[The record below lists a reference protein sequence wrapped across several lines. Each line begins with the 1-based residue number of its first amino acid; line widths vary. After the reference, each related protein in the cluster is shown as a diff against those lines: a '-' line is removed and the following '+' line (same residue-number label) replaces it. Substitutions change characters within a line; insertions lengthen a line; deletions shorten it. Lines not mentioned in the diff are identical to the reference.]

1 MLLSFK
7 LQLQRFTSIMQH
19 RPVRRALLS
28 VSDKTGI
35 VDFARGLSEHGIELL
50 STGGTARLLAEA
62 GLTVTEV
69 SDYTG
74 FPEMMDG
81 RVKTLHPKIHG
92 GILGRRDKDDA
103 VMAEHHIQ
111 PIDMV
116 VVNLYPFAKTVANED
131 CSLEDAVENIDIG
144 GPTMVRSAAKN
155 HKDVAIV
162 VNSTDYTPLLKELAD
177 NNQGLSLA
185 TRFDLAI
192 KAFEHTAAYDGM
204 IANYFGRLVPAY
216 YSEEKTPS
224 GQFPRTLNLS
234 LIKKQ
239 DMRYGENS
247 HQQAAFYIED
257 TLSEAS
263 VATAVQRQG
272 KALSYNNIADTDA
285 ALECVKEFEQPACVI
300 VKHANPCGVATAS
313 DLLQA
318 YDLAYATDPTSAF
331 GGIIAF
337 NRELDAATAQAIISR
352 QFVEVIIAPSA
363 SEEALAITATKQ
375 NVRVLTCGEWQ
386 QRQSGYDFKR
396 VNGGLLVQDRDLGMV
411 SESELTVVTKRQP
424 TKEELRDA
432 LFCWK
437 VAKFVKSNAI
447 VYAKN
452 NRTIGIG
459 AGQMSRVYSAKI
471 AGIKAADEGLE
482 VSDSAMASDAFFPF
496 RDGID
501 AAAAVGVRCVIQPG
515 GSIRDEEV
523 IAAADEHDIAM
534 IFTGMR
540 HFRH

>member
-1 MLLSFK
+1 
-7 LQLQRFTSIMQH
+7 MQQT

-28 VSDKTGI
+28 VSDKAGI
-35 VDFARGLSEHGIELL
+35 LEFAQALSSRGVELL
-50 STGGTARLLAEA
+50 STGGTARLLADA
-62 GLTVTEV
+62 GLAVTEV

-81 RVKTLHPKIHG
+81 RVKTLHPKVHG
-92 GILGRRDKDDA
+92 GILGRRGQDDA
-103 VMAEHHIQ
+103 IMAQHDIS

-116 VVNLYPFAKTVANED
+116 VVNLYPFAQTVAREG

-162 VNSTDYTPLLKELAD
+162 VSSGDYDAIIAEMDAHENGLKLE
-177 NNQGLSLA
+177 

-192 KAFEHTAAYDGM
+192 KSFEHTAAYDSM
-204 IANYFGRLVPAY
+204 IANYFGSLVPAY
-216 YSEEKTPS
+216 HGDRNQPA
-224 GQFPRTLNLS
+224 GRFPRTLNLNF
-234 LIKKQ
+234 IKKQ

-247 HQQAAFYIED
+247 HQDAAFYIEENI
-257 TLSEAS
+257 TEAS
-263 VATAVQRQG
+263 VATARQVQG

-285 ALECVKEFEQPACVI
+285 ALECVKEFSEPACVI
-300 VKHANPCGVATAS
+300 VKHANPCGVATGDS
-313 DLLQA
+313 LLAA
-318 YDLAYATDPTSAF
+318 YERAYQTDPTSAF

-337 NRELDAATAQAIISR
+337 NRELDEATAQAIISR
-352 QFVEVIIAPSA
+352 QFVEVIIAPA
-363 SEEALAITATKQ
+363 VSEAALKITATKQ
-375 NVRVLTCGEWQ
+375 NVRVLICGQWQ
-386 QRQSGYDFKR
+386 NRVAALDFKR

-411 SESELTVVTKRQP
+411 DASQLRVVSKRQP
-424 TKEELRDA
+424 TEQELRDA

-447 VYAKN
+447 VYARDN
-452 NRTIGIG
+452 MTIGIG

-471 AGIKAADEGLE
+471 AGIKAGDEGLE
-482 VSDSAMASDAFFPF
+482 VKGSAMASDAFFPF

-501 AAAAVGVRCVIQPG
+501 AAAAVGISCVIQPG
-515 GSIRDEEV
+515 GSIRDDEV
-523 IAAADEHDIAM
+523 IAAADEHGIAM
-534 IFTGMR
+534 IFTDMR